1 MNKNRASSSQI
12 IPVVSV
18 LAELSLAKAREVLS
32 VVMTAK
38 MMKSGATDG

>member
-12 IPVVSV
+12 IHVVSV
-18 LAELSLAKAREVLS
+18 LAGLSLAKAHEVF
-32 VVMTAK
+32 VVMTDK